1 MAIRRADG
9 VSYEP
14 SGDSV
19 VILDADGV
27 VMTTLNELGTVIW
40 NELGDETELASIV
53 EQLGRRFPDIGEAEL
68 TTDVSDVD
76 DLPFCTNGNTQN
88 CDPGERGGLAT
99 TIYTQDEWQVFERI
113 DNAQCALV
121 NIEHGCVRGPDP
133 AARIIKSGVLDANQ
147 QIAAFQQNVRV
158 GSCGSGQEQ
167 GLKAMQLALGRRLQ
181 AGGCNEGLIRPEANL
196 VVID

>member
-68 TTDVSDVD
+68 TTDVEEFITS
-76 DLPFCTNGNTQN
+76 
-88 CDPGERGGLAT
+88 
-99 TIYTQDEWQVFERI
+99 
-113 DNAQCALV
+113 LV
-121 NIEHGCVRGPDP
+121 
-133 AARIIKSGVLDANQ
+133 
-147 QIAAFQQNVRV
+147 
-158 GSCGSGQEQ
+158 
-167 GLKAMQLALGRRLQ
+167 
-181 AGGCNEGLIRPEANL
+181 EANL